1 MSINNVKI
9 STRLYGA
16 FAISIALLI
25 VVVTAAV
32 VILAMTVYCATEV
45 MQADR
50 DGVRHLAKWLWFIV
64 VLILPVIGPALWLLF
79 GRPTAD
85 SVDDAPDRR
94 PLGPEDDPDFLRR
107 L

>member
-1 MSINNVKI
+1 MVAESDLSGPVLDRDCQTVHMPRVII
-9 STRLYGA
+9 
-16 FAISIALLI
+16 
-25 VVVTAAV
+25 AV